1 MSSSSA
7 QQELSGV
14 AASSAAAA
22 VPFTPKQMTGNVGV
36 GVGESVEGM
45 GAPFH
50 SASAASKYIPR
61 LVSRTDENGQLK
73 FTFDRIN
80 VSLANALRRI
90 ILSDIPT
97 FVFRT
102 FPYAECKASITT
114 NTSRIHNE
122 IIKQRLSCIPIHI
135 AEVDFPYKEYVM
147 EVNVI
152 ADGTEIRYVTTKDFK
167 LKNKTNGKYLTD
179 VKSREIFP
187 PNAIT
192 GDYIEFMRLMPK
204 TTEYGE
210 GEQLTLTCELD
221 IGTAKEDGAFNV
233 VCTCAYS
240 MTVDPSKIDEAW
252 RLKEGELVKE
262 GIKIGS
268 GDMAAQRKNWSLLDA
283 QRLTKDDSFD
293 FVVETVGVYS
303 NADIVAKSAQIMIN
317 KCMKFIRDIESGEN
331 HIIPTVS
338 TIQNG
343 YDIELKGEDY
353 TLGKALE
360 FFMHDKHY
368 AEDQTVT
375 YCAFRKVHPHNPDSM
390 IRVGFA
396 ETVGVDEGIVASY
409 ITTCARDAISVFE
422 HIRDQFREY

>member
-1 MSSSSA
+1 MSTST
-7 QQELSGV
+7 
-14 AASSAAAA
+14 SAAA
-22 VPFTPKQMTGNVGV
+22 MTATAGT
-36 GVGESVEGM
+36 SASTAA

-61 LVSRTDENGQLK
+61 IVSKTDENGQLK
-73 FTFDRIN
+73 FTIDRIN

-90 ILSDIPT
+90 ILADIPT
-97 FVFRT
+97 LVFRT
-102 FPYAECKASITT
+102 FPYAECKASITA

-122 IIKQRLSCIPIHI
+122 IVKQRLSCIPIHI
-135 AEVDFPYKEYVM
+135 TDQDFPYKEYVV
-147 EVNVI
+147 EVDVI
-152 ADGTEIRYVTTKDFK
+152 ADGSEIRYVTTKDFK
-167 LKNKTNGKYLTD
+167 IKNKTNGKYLTD
-179 VKSREIFP
+179 IKVHEIFP

-204 TTEYGE
+204 TSEYGE
-210 GEQLTLTCELD
+210 GEQLTFTCDLD
-221 IGTAKEDGAFNV
+221 FGTAKEDGAYNV
-233 VCTCAYS
+233 VCTCAYN
-240 MTVDPSKIDEAW
+240 MTVDPSKMDEAW
-252 RLKEGELVKE
+252 RIKEAEFVKD
-262 GIKIGS
+262 GIVIGS
-268 GDMAAQRKNWSLLDA
+268 AEMIAQRKNWSLLDA

-303 NADIVAKSAQIMIN
+303 NADIVSKAAQIMIN
-317 KCMKFIRDIESGEN
+317 KCLKFIEDIESGEN

-353 TLGKALE
+353 TLGKVIE
-360 FFMHDKHY
+360 FFLHDKHY
-368 AEDQTVT
+368 AEDQTIT

-396 ETVGVDEGIVASY
+396 ETVGVDEGIVGGY
-409 ITTCARDAISVFE
+409 ITTCARDAIAVFE